1 MRSVDVGMGRR
12 PLFRAT
18 QSVRGFILELQ
29 HSSHYISS
37 LFSFLTQM
45 FNSVFGAMSSDMAI
59 DMGSYQTR
67 ILVGGRDGLLR
78 APSAVSIYQEKSGER
93 HIMAVGHDAWEML
106 GRTPHDVQVVRPIRD
121 GLITEFD
128 VAEALLRHQ
137 MIQIQG
143 RRLWVGPRVAMC
155 IPYGTTEVEKR
166 AIRELAEASGARTV
180 HLIEQPLAAAAG
192 AGLPITD
199 ACGQMVIEIGAGHTQ
214 IAVISLGGI
223 VYSRS
228 VKVGGDHMDSAV
240 MRHLEQHHGL
250 TIGKVTAQ
258 RVKDT
263 LGTAL
268 PIANSTRLEV
278 RGRDVDTGF
287 PRAVNVAQVDV
298 GAALQEAVQLI
309 VEAVV
314 ASMEHTPPDL
324 AADIAGTGIVLTGG
338 VAQLDGLDRA
348 IGHATGLAVVV
359 AEDPAA
365 CSVRGANMALQNSN
379 LLRAAA
385 G

>member
-1 MRSVDVGMGRR
+1 MV
-12 PLFRAT
+12 
-18 QSVRGFILELQ
+18 
-29 HSSHYISS
+29 
-37 LFSFLTQM
+37 
-45 FNSVFGAMSSDMAI
+45 AI
-59 DMGSYQTR
+59 
-67 ILVGGRDGLLR
+67 
-78 APSAVSIYQEKSGER
+78 K
-93 HIMAVGHDAWEML
+93 
-106 GRTPHDVQVVRPIRD
+106 
-121 GLITEFD
+121 
-128 VAEALLRHQ
+128 
-137 MIQIQG
+137 G

-166 AIRELAEASGARTV
+166 AVRELAEAAGARTV

-199 ACGQMVIEIGAGHTQ
+199 ACGQMVIDVGAGHTQ

-228 VKVGGDHMDSAV
+228 VKIGGDHMDQAII
-240 MRHLEQHHGL
+240 RHLEQHHGL
-250 TIGKVTAQ
+250 TIGTASANALKVS
-258 RVKDT
+258 

-268 PIANSTRLEV
+268 PVANQKKMEV
-278 RGRDVDTGF
+278 RGRDVDSGF
-287 PRAVNVAQVDV
+287 PRVVSVAQVDV

-324 AADIAGTGIVLTGG
+324 AADIAATGIVLVGG
-338 VAQLDGLDRA
+338 MAQLDGLDRA
-348 IGHATGLAVVV
+348 VGHATGLAVVV
-359 AEDPAA
+359 AEEPGA
-365 CSVRGANMALQNSN
+365 CTVRGASMALQNQA